1 MEYQSLKKLKRMDL
15 LEMLIAQVEENER
28 LLEKMEQLHFQLE
41 RQKTLSPREAG
52 ASGSSAS
59 AQNSAAS
66 AQGRAMSRSQGFAG
80 SAGYSGSAGMGSAG
94 SMLGGPAASAPSMG
108 SASSAGSMASAGS
121 AAAMAL
127 RSSAGSSASVG
138 LTGSAGSL
146 HSASGMKA
154 QQSFAAGKQGSLSS
168 AAPYAAESPHQ
179 AASYA
184 SVAQTDPYAPAPQAD
199 PYDPTSQAS
208 SYAQTP
214 PNASPSRLDPYAP
227 TAHADSYTPAAQNA
241 SSVKGHQTSQP
252 APYRSAV
259 PSDRFNSRSPYY
271 TPAAKTTPPN
281 PQQETLSQ
289 HSCKRENTD
298 PYEPFAPAN
307 PKAAAAAS
315 PTDQYTLDDQL
326 DPYVAEHEPFVPS
339 RATQPDRPREELNH
353 PDFPSEEHYGRQP
366 LSFGEKDALGV
377 LPSFLQEMP
386 REDQE
391 DFSCSRVQ
399 PGREAQ
405 NACSASPYYKQNV
418 VPLNPSKAG
427 ARTVNF
433 APASA
438 AISFAADAGT
448 PAAARQSQVRPLSF
462 ASEPG
467 NAVTDKVNRSHA

>member
-94 SMLGGPAASAPSMG
+94 TAGSMLGGSAASAPSRG
-108 SASSAGSMASAGS
+108 SVSSAGS
-121 AAAMAL
+121 L
-127 RSSAGSSASVG
+127 R
-138 LTGSAGSL
+138 
-146 HSASGMKA
+146 SASGMKA
-154 QQSFAAGKQGSLSS
+154 QQSFAAGNQDSLSS

-184 SVAQTDPYAPAPQAD
+184 SVAQTDPYAPAPHAD

-227 TAHADSYTPAAQNA
+227 TAHADSYAPAAQNA
-241 SSVKGHQTSQP
+241 TAVKGSQTSQP

-259 PSDRFNSRSPYY
+259 LSDRFASRSPYY
-271 TPAAKTTPPN
+271 TPAAKTTQPN

-298 PYEPFAPAN
+298 PYAPFAPAN
-307 PKAAAAAS
+307 PKAATAAS

-326 DPYVAEHEPFVPS
+326 APYVAEHEPFVPS

-353 PDFPSEEHYGRQP
+353 PDFPREELYGRQP
-366 LSFGEKDALGV
+366 LSFGEKDAPGV

-391 DFSCSRVQ
+391 DFSRSCVQ

-418 VPLNPSKAG
+418 VPLNPSQAG

-438 AISFAADAGT
+438 AASFAAGAGT
-448 PAAARQSQVRPLSF
+448 PAAARQSQVHPLSF

-467 NAVTDKVNRSHA
+467 NAAADKVNRSHA